1 MRKLLWL
8 LAAVA
13 VMAAILS
20 CSRKED
26 KEDFGKRSIS
36 LISREEGSG
45 TRGAFVELFGI
56 EQKNSAGQ
64 KVDMTSEAADVTN
77 STEVML
83 TSVAGNKGA
92 AGYVSLGS
100 LGDSV
105 KALKIDGTYPSV
117 ANIKTGSY
125 KVSRPFNIVTKEA
138 GVSDVA
144 EDFIRFILSS
154 DGQAVVESAGYIAAA
169 SNPRYVATGK
179 KGKVTVGGSS
189 SVTPVMEKLAEAY
202 QKLSPAVNVEVQLS
216 DSTTGINSAVS
227 GVCDIG
233 MASRDLK
240 DSEMER
246 GVVQRTI
253 ATDGIAVIVNKANPI
268 DGLASDAVRRL
279 FMGEFATWADVQSL
293 Q

>member
-8 LAAVA
+8 LVAVAIVAAV
-13 VMAAILS
+13 LS

-83 TSVAGNKGA
+83 TSVVGNKGA

-125 KVSRPFNIVTKEA
+125 KVSRPFNIVTKAA

-154 DGQAVVESAGYIAAA
+154 DGQAVVESAGYIGAA

-216 DSTTGINSAVS
+216 DSTTGINSAIS

-240 DSEMER
+240 DSEVER
-246 GVVQRTI
+246 GVVQRAI